1 MDKETRIKFAPVQEA
16 TLKTMDA
23 ICLSVKNLDAWQKF
37 QYLNKVRNFL
47 DLIDI
52 D

>member
-1 MDKETRIKFAPVQEA
+1 MNKETQIKFAPVQEA

-23 ICLSVKNLDAWQKF
+23 ICLSVKNLDSWQKF

-47 DLIDI
+47 DLIDL

>member
-1 MDKETRIKFAPVQEA
+1 MDKEAQERFKGVQAE
-16 TLKTMDA
+16 TLKTMDI
-23 ICLSVKNLDAWQKF
+23 ICLSVKRLDNWQKF

-47 DLIDI
+47 DLIDL